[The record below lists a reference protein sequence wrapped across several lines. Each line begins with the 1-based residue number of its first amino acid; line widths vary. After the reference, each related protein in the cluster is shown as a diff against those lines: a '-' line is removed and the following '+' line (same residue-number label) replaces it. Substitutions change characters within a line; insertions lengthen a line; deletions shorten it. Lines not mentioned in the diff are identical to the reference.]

1 LFRKFDSASKRIND
15 EKEYAMKSLNM
26 TIAIVGIVL
35 VVGGCSRATISPNW
49 GVAYQE
55 MRAKQ
60 VLDPAAGE
68 NLAPV
73 EGQDGKV
80 NATAMETYRQGF
92 EKPDVDLGRSMVSS
106 GVKTQ

>member
-1 LFRKFDSASKRIND
+1 
-15 EKEYAMKSLNM
+15 MKSLNM
-26 TIAIVGIVL
+26 TIAVVGIALIVGA
-35 VVGGCSRATISPNW
+35 CSRATISPNW

-55 MRAKQ
+55 MRVKH
-60 VLDPAAGE
+60 VLDPMAGE

-92 EKPDVDLGRSMVSS
+92 EKPDIDLSRSMVST
-106 GVKTQ
+106 GVKTN